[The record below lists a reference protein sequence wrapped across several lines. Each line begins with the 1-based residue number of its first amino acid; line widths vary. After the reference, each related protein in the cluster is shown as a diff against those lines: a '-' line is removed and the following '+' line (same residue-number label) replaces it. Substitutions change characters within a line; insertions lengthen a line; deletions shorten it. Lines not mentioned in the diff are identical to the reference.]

1 MQGIVGAEADTI
13 EVHDVPPPL
22 SIAAEILF
30 SSLYQREKVKTPTW
44 ESVRKFNDTESYAIK
59 NRYRYFYHCWKSVV
73 SISHCT
79 RENREWSGS
88 NFDKA
93 LQPSSTAKNSRYIF
107 SFFFFFSCGNSSLRG
122 EIAL

>member
-22 SIAAEILF
+22 SIAGEILF

-44 ESVRKFNDTESYAIK
+44 ESVRKFNDTESYAIR

-73 SISHCT
+73 SISHFWDLADKGEP
-79 RENREWSGS
+79 RMVWLRFRQ
-88 NFDKA
+88 NFTA
-93 LQPSSTAKNSRYIF
+93 LEYSQK
-107 SFFFFFSCGNSSLRG
+107 
-122 EIAL
+122 